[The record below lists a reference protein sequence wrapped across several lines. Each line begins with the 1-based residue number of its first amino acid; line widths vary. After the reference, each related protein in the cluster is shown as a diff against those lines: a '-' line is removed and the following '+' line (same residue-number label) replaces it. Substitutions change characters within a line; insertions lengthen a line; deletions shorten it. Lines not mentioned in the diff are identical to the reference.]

1 MTDAIE
7 RLDAIIEQIMRREVD
22 YFGADPDPWI
32 FQSEGVRI
40 SGWETRGFMLPDSFE
55 AIRAIA
61 FVLKSLNHES
71 NWGMNQSWAYPTLKI
86 PALSDKVRFKIWGG
100 VLDEAFCSA
109 VKQKTKEALVQTN
122 YYMLKCGMAP
132 GGIVVQSQAQDTT
145 LFVTKQARGAWQIRI
160 LYPLFEVGY
169 GFSFAGSG
177 LHFMYRCLEML
188 VYMPKYFV
196 KGDWQ
201 AFSEVVGSL
210 DQYRIAKCDAESVR
224 REGISSEL
232 LQDFFENYADQVAKE
247 LFLGLELKQPW
258 YLPTERWSLTD
269 EPRASAP
276 LCHDETASAIP
287 ENKVRQE
294 MTNEA
299 LMKSLFPDDG
309 AVLGIL
315 DRGKK
320 KAKMSLD
327 CGTLMELL
335 TKLDEQDKEER
346 LRYIG
351 RVWGPEAEQYLRE
364 RHLAARSSTNN
375 LSPEEEQYLWELQ
388 LERYLPKLEKNEEM
402 VRAAIV
408 KSLTEFSESMK
419 RHSVLEEMRAKAK
432 DPAQLNI
439 SITEALQKCD
449 FCRGFKREGQR
460 PHCDP
465 AQRGLDEAVKH
476 TSLCSVRLTEW
487 PAR

>member
-22 YFGADPDPWI
+22 YFGAGPDPWI

-71 NWGMNQSWAYPTLKI
+71 NWGMNQSWTYPTLKI
-86 PALSDKVRFKIWGG
+86 PALSDKLRFKIWGG

-132 GGIVVQSQAQDTT
+132 GGIVVQSQAQDAT

-169 GFSFAGSG
+169 GFSFAESG

-188 VYMPKYFV
+188 AYMSKYFV

-201 AFSEVVGSL
+201 TFSEVVGSL
-210 DQYRIAKCDAESVR
+210 DQYRIAKCDAGSVR
-224 REGISSEL
+224 REGISPEL
-232 LQDFFENYADQVAKE
+232 LQDFFENHADQVAKE

-269 EPRASAP
+269 EPRASAL
-276 LCHDETASAIP
+276 LCHDETTSAIP

-299 LMKSLFPDDG
+299 LMKSLFPDDE
-309 AVLGIL
+309 AALGIL
-315 DRGKK
+315 GHRKEK
-320 KAKMSLD
+320 SKISLV
-327 CGTLMELL
+327 ELL
-335 TKLDEQDKEER
+335 TEFDKQDREER
-346 LRYIG
+346 LCYIV

-364 RHLAARSSTNN
+364 RHLVAR
-375 LSPEEEQYLWELQ
+375 Q
-388 LERYLPKLEKNEEM
+388 LERCLSKLEKNEEM
-402 VRAAIV
+402 VRAAIA

-419 RHSVLEEMRAKAK
+419 RYSVLEEMRAKAK

>member
-32 FQSEGVRI
+32 FQSERVRI

-132 GGIVVQSQAQDTT
+132 GGIVVQSQAQDAT

-188 VYMPKYFV
+188 AYMPKYFV
-196 KGDWQ
+196 KGGWQ
-201 AFSEVVGSL
+201 AFNEVVESL
-210 DQYRIAKCDAESVR
+210 DQYRITKCDAESVR

-232 LQDFFENYADQVAKE
+232 LQDFFENHADQAAKE

-299 LMKSLFPDDG
+299 LMKSLFPDDE
-309 AVLGIL
+309 AALGIL
-315 DRGKK
+315 GHRKEK
-320 KAKMSLD
+320 SKISLV
-327 CGTLMELL
+327 ELL
-335 TKLDEQDKEER
+335 TEFDKQDREER

-364 RHLAARSSTNN
+364 RHLAAR
-375 LSPEEEQYLWELQ
+375 Q
-388 LERYLPKLEKNEEM
+388 LERHLPKLEKNEEM

>member
-32 FQSEGVRI
+32 FQSERVRI

-169 GFSFAGSG
+169 GFSFAGPG

-188 VYMPKYFV
+188 AYMPKYFV

-210 DQYRIAKCDAESVR
+210 DQYRIAKCDAESVW

-232 LQDFFENYADQVAKE
+232 LQDFFENHADQAAKE

-299 LMKSLFPDDG
+299 LMKSLFPDDE
-309 AVLGIL
+309 AALGIL
-315 DRGKK
+315 GHRKEK
-320 KAKMSLD
+320 SKISLV
-327 CGTLMELL
+327 ELL
-335 TKLDEQDKEER
+335 TEFDKQDREER

-364 RHLAARSSTNN
+364 RHLAAR
-375 LSPEEEQYLWELQ
+375 Q

>member
-86 PALSDKVRFKIWGG
+86 PALSGKVRFKIWGG

-145 LFVTKQARGAWQIRI
+145 LFVTKQARGVWQIRI

-169 GFSFAGSG
+169 GFSFAGPG

-188 VYMPKYFV
+188 AYMPQYFV

-210 DQYRIAKCDAESVR
+210 DQYRIAKCDAESVW

-232 LQDFFENYADQVAKE
+232 LQDFFENHADQAAKE

-299 LMKSLFPDDG
+299 LMKSLFPDDE
-309 AVLGIL
+309 AALGIL
-315 DRGKK
+315 GHRKEK
-320 KAKMSLD
+320 SKISLV
-327 CGTLMELL
+327 ELL
-335 TKLDEQDKEER
+335 TEFDKQDREER
-346 LRYIG
+346 LRYIV
-351 RVWGPEAEQYLRE
+351 RVWGLEAEQYLRE
-364 RHLAARSSTNN
+364 RHLAAR
-375 LSPEEEQYLWELQ
+375 Q
-388 LERYLPKLEKNEEM
+388 LKRYLPKLEKNEEM
-402 VRAAIV
+402 ARAAIV

-419 RHSVLEEMRAKAK
+419 RYSVLEEMRAKAK